1 MVIEMATFY
10 DEIYKLKNVLRKGWQ
25 FYGVTS
31 EHDRYESDAEHT
43 FSMAMLA
50 LEIMGK
56 EKLDL
61 NQEKVLK
68 MILVH
73 ELGEIDFGDSI
84 HIFDYTK
91 DADKRRKEKHDAEM
105 NCVKRLAENYHLSSI
120 LDLWEEFEKKE
131 SKEAIFVKELD
142 RFDSIKQ
149 AKLYSEEY
157 NRPEIYEDFYT
168 NNKEIA
174 DKYKKYL

>member
-1 MVIEMATFY
+1 MATFY
-10 DEIYKLKNVLRKGWQ
+10 DEIYELKNVLRKGWIR
-25 FYGVTS
+25 YSVTS
-31 EHDRYESDAEHT
+31 EYDRYESDAEHT

-50 LEIMGK
+50 LEIMEK

-105 NCVKRLAENYHLSSI
+105 NCVKRIAENYHLSSI

-131 SKEAIFVKELD
+131 SKEAIFVQEMD
-142 RFDSIKQ
+142 RFDAIKQ
-149 AKLYSEEY
+149 SKIYAEKY
-157 NRPEIYEDFYT
+157 NKPEIFEDFSS
-168 NNKEIA
+168 NNQEIT